1 MRAYERNPTGC
12 VGPPVGGWHGG
23 REIGRI
29 APCASGA
36 SIEIAAL
43 DDVVGWLATWV
54 L

>member
-1 MRAYERNPTGC
+1 M
-12 VGPPVGGWHGG
+12 
-23 REIGRI
+23 GRI
-29 APCASGA
+29 VACASGA